1 MGLNIRVIAPDGLI
15 WNTSSVQEVILPS
28 TTGQIGILE
37 GHAPL
42 ITALEIGVL
51 RIKVDQSWKPILAL
65 GGFATVKNDEVT
77 VLVSGIEEVTTEN
90 YNEAQEILRQATE
103 TLSTAQTI
111 KEKIEASQN
120 LKRAAARLQ
129 AYQFLN

>member
-1 MGLNIRVIAPDGLI
+1 MSLSIRLIAPDGLI
-15 WNTSSVQEVILPS
+15 WNTPIQEVVLPT
-28 TTGQIGILE
+28 TTGQIGLLE

-51 RIKVDQSWKPILAL
+51 RIKIDQKWKPILTL
-65 GGFATVKNDEVT
+65 GGFASVKNDEVT
-77 VLVSGIEEVTTEN
+77 VLVSGIEEVVKENYEEAQSILQEATEN
-90 YNEAQEILRQATE
+90 LSLAQSL
-103 TLSTAQTI
+103 

-120 LKRAAARLQ
+120 LKRAVARFQ

>member
-15 WNTSSVQEVILPS
+15 WNIPVQEIVLPS

-42 ITALEIGVL
+42 ITALETGVL
-51 RIKVDQSWKPILAL
+51 RIKVDQVWKPILAL
-65 GGFATVKNDEVT
+65 GGFAIIKNNEVT
-77 VLVSGIEEVTTEN
+77 VLVSGIEEVVKENYEEAQNILRKATEN
-90 YNEAQEILRQATE
+90 
-103 TLSTAQTI
+103 LSTAQTL

-120 LKRAAARLQ
+120 LKRATARLQ

>member
-1 MGLNIRVIAPDGLI
+1 MGLSVRLFAPDGLI
-15 WNTSSVQEVILPS
+15 WNTAVQEVVLPT
-28 TTGQIGILE
+28 TTGQIGLLE

-51 RIKVDQSWKPILAL
+51 RIKVDQTWKPILTL
-65 GGFATVKNDEVT
+65 GGLATVKNDEVT
-77 VLVSGIEEVTTEN
+77 ILVSGIEEVTKKSYEEVQN
-90 YNEAQEILRQATE
+90 ILKQATE
-103 TLSTAQTI
+103 DLAVAQTV

-120 LKRAAARLQ
+120 LKRAVARLQ

>member
-15 WNTSSVQEVILPS
+15 WNTAVQEIILPS

-77 VLVSGIEEVTTEN
+77 VLVSGIEEVAKEN
-90 YNEAQEILRQATE
+90 YNEAQNILRQATE

>member
-15 WNTSSVQEVILPS
+15 WNTPIQEVVLPS

-51 RIKVDQSWKPILAL
+51 RIKVDQTWKPILAL
-65 GGFATVKNDEVT
+65 GGFATIKNDEVT
-77 VLVSGIEEVTTEN
+77 VLVSGIEEVVKEN
-90 YNEAQEILRQATE
+90 YDKAQDILRQATE
-103 TLSTAQTI
+103 NLSIAQTT

-129 AYQFLN
+129 AYQFL

>member
-15 WNTSSVQEVILPS
+15 WNTPIEEVVLPS

-51 RIKVDQSWKPILAL
+51 RIKVDQTWKPILAL
-65 GGFATVKNDEVT
+65 GGFATIKNDEVT
-77 VLVSGIEEVTTEN
+77 VLVSGIEEVVKEN
-90 YNEAQEILRQATE
+90 YDKAQDILRQATE
-103 TLSTAQTI
+103 NLSIVQTT

>member
-15 WNTSSVQEVILPS
+15 WNTPVQEVVLPS
-28 TTGQIGILE
+28 TTGQIGIME
-37 GHAPL
+37 SHAPL

-51 RIKVDQSWKPILAL
+51 RIKVDQRWKPILAL
-65 GGFATVKNDEVT
+65 GGFATIKNDEVT
-77 VLVSGIEEVTTEN
+77 VLVSGIEEVIKEN
-90 YNEAQEILRQATE
+90 YDEAQNILRQATE
-103 TLSTAQTI
+103 NLSLAQTI

>member
-15 WNTSSVQEVILPS
+15 WNTTVQEIILPS

-77 VLVSGIEEVTTEN
+77 VLVSGIEEVVKEN
-90 YNEAQEILRQATE
+90 YNEAQDILRQATE

>member
-15 WNTSSVQEVILPS
+15 WNTTVQEIILPS

-77 VLVSGIEEVTTEN
+77 VLVSGIEEVAKEN
-90 YNEAQEILRQATE
+90 YNEAQDILRQATE

>member
-15 WNTSSVQEVILPS
+15 WNTPIQEVVLPS

-51 RIKVDQSWKPILAL
+51 RIKVDQTWKPILAL

-77 VLVSGIEEVTTEN
+77 VLVSGIEEVMKEN
-90 YNEAQEILRQATE
+90 YDKAQDILRQATE
-103 TLSTAQTI
+103 SLSVAQTT
-111 KEKIEASQN
+111 KEKIEASQS

>member
-15 WNTSSVQEVILPS
+15 WNTPVQEVVLPS

-51 RIKVDQSWKPILAL
+51 RIKVDQTWKPILAL
-65 GGFATVKNDEVT
+65 GGFATIKNDEVT
-77 VLVSGIEEVTTEN
+77 VLVSGIEEVVKEN
-90 YNEAQEILRQATE
+90 YDEAQNILRQATE
-103 TLSTAQTI
+103 NLSLAQTI

>member
-1 MGLNIRVIAPDGLI
+1 MGLTICLIAPDGLI
-15 WNTSSVQEVILPS
+15 WNTPVQEVVLPT
-28 TTGQIGILE
+28 TTGQIGLLE

-51 RIKVDQSWKPILAL
+51 RIKVNQTWKPILTL
-65 GGFATVKNDEVT
+65 GGFASIKNNEVT
-77 VLVSGIEEVTTEN
+77 VLVSGIEEVIKENYEEAQNILREATEN
-90 YNEAQEILRQATE
+90 
-103 TLSTAQTI
+103 LSLAQTL

-120 LKRAAARLQ
+120 LKRAVARFQ

>member
-15 WNTSSVQEVILPS
+15 WNTPIQEVVLPS

-51 RIKVDQSWKPILAL
+51 RIKVDQTWKPILAL
-65 GGFATVKNDEVT
+65 GGFATIKNDEVT
-77 VLVSGIEEVTTEN
+77 VLVSGIEEVVKEN
-90 YNEAQEILRQATE
+90 YDKAQDILRQATE
-103 TLSTAQTI
+103 NLSTVQTT

>member
-1 MGLNIRVIAPDGLI
+1 MEYSI
-15 WNTSSVQEVILPS
+15 QEVVLPS

-51 RIKVDQSWKPILAL
+51 RIKVDQTWKPILAL
-65 GGFATVKNDEVT
+65 GGFATIKNDEVT
-77 VLVSGIEEVTTEN
+77 VLVSGIEEVVKEN
-90 YNEAQEILRQATE
+90 YDKAQDILRQATE
-103 TLSTAQTI
+103 NLSIAQKL

>member
-15 WNTSSVQEVILPS
+15 WNTTVQEIILPS

-77 VLVSGIEEVTTEN
+77 VLVSGIEEVAKEN
-90 YNEAQEILRQATE
+90 YNEAQDILRQATE

-111 KEKIEASQN
+111 HEKIEASQN